1 MRAITPS
8 TTNRIAAL
16 SVAAGVG
23 LAVTCGTA
31 IAADPKVP
39 PAGPAEDRLP
49 VAILTTGFD
58 YTRPEI
64 AARLARDGEG
74 EIIAWDVP
82 GNDRFPYDKAGDT
95 ELLTAL
101 VNLLPASAPVALLP
115 VQVDLDDPGSLAKGL
130 AFIARTPAR
139 TVIVP
144 LWTSNRETWS
154 VFADAAAHF
163 TNLRIVVRGCPD
175 LAASPESQVYPRDL
189 QLPNLGTATTES
201 DPSAPLQAYV
211 AALPCLRP

>member
-1 MRAITPS
+1 M
-8 TTNRIAAL
+8 NRIGAL
-16 SVAAGVG
+16 SVTVGVAF
-23 LAVTCGTA
+23 AVACPTA

-39 PAGPAEDRLP
+39 PASPAEDRLP

-58 YTRPEI
+58 YTRSEI

-82 GNDRFPYDKAGDT
+82 GNDRFPYDTAGDT

-115 VQVDLDDPGSLAKGL
+115 VKVDLDDPGSLAKGL

-139 TVIVP
+139 TVVVP
-144 LWTSNRETWS
+144 LWTSTPEPWS
-154 VFADAAAHF
+154 LFAKAAAHF
-163 TNLRIVVRGCPD
+163 ATLRIVIRGCPD
-175 LAASPESQVYPRDL
+175 LAASPENQVYPRDL
-189 QLPNLGTATTES
+189 KLPNLSTVATPEA
-201 DPSAPLQAYV
+201 DPSAPLQGYV
-211 AALPCLRP
+211 AALPCRRP